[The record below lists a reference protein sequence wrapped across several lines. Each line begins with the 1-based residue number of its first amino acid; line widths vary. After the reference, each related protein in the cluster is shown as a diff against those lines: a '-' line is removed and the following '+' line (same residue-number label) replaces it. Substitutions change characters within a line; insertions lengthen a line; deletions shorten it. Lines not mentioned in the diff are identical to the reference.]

1 MAKFDFSAAA
11 ELFPPKSRMS
21 KRAPVGYK
29 RFDTAAEAVRFAMEV
44 LPAEFLMGAY
54 LEVDEERFD
63 GTGIKQLYASKDY
76 PLPRTLIE
84 ADVPPQS

>member
-1 MAKFDFSAAA
+1 
-11 ELFPPKSRMS
+11 
-21 KRAPVGYK
+21 
-29 RFDTAAEAVRFAMEV
+29 MEV

-76 PLPRTLIE
+76 PLTRTLIE